1 MYEILPSADRL
12 FAVRLGETL
21 TADEIEALYEA
32 VGKRFESQPRLNYYV
47 DATAYRHI
55 GPEAFVE
62 GVKQRLA
69 HLGWLSRFDRVAIV
83 TDSPL
88 IRTVA
93 NVFDVLTPSMAVRV
107 FEPDKAAEALA
118 WAGETSG

>member
-1 MYEILPSADRL
+1 MYEILPSGPRL

-21 TADEIEALYEA
+21 SAGDIESLYEA
-32 VGKRFESQPRLNYYV
+32 VGQRFETEPRLNYYV

-55 GPEAFVE
+55 GADAFVE

-69 HLGWLSRFDRVAIV
+69 HLNWLSRFDRVAIV
-83 TDSPL
+83 TDSAL

-93 NVFDVLTPSMAVRV
+93 GVFDVLTPTMAVRV
-107 FEPDKAAEALA
+107 FEPDKAEAALA
-118 WAGETSG
+118 WAEGRSG